1 MNNKVVN
8 QARHYMRQS
17 RQCVISTVSKKL
29 ADYPF
34 GSVTPFISSYEGK
47 PIVYI
52 SDIAQHT
59 KNIKR
64 NNKVSL
70 TFFGNP
76 ASTDDQNQN
85 ARVTIMGDAHPL
97 DQEAS
102 QAIRQRFLQQYPQYQ
117 DYPIDHGFHFWQIEP
132 QMIRY
137 IGGFAKAYWIDKK
150 EWLLPKP
157 EWNEQAEL
165 DMAEHM
171 NQDHVDAMKIL
182 LSALKRTPEE
192 EISMTG
198 IQPDGCYI
206 RNGSQS
212 TYHEFDDVAMT
223 AAEVKNQ
230 LVQKIAQAR
239 KVCMQ

>member
-1 MNNKVVN
+1 MNKKVVN

-59 KNIKR
+59 KNIKS

-70 TFFGNP
+70 TFFGNSEL
-76 ASTDDQNQN
+76 ADDQNQN
-85 ARVTIMGDAHPL
+85 ARVTIMGDIHQL
-97 DQEAS
+97 ERGAS
-102 QAIRQRFLQQYPQYQ
+102 QPIQQRFLQQYPQYQ
-117 DYPIDHGFHFWQIEP
+117 DYPIDHGFHLWQIEP
-132 QMIRY
+132 KMIRY
-137 IGGFAKAYWIDKK
+137 IGGFAQAYWIDKK
-150 EWLLPKP
+150 DWLLPEP
-157 EWNEQAEL
+157 EWNAQAEIA
-165 DMAEHM
+165 MAEHM
-171 NQDHVDAMKIL
+171 NKDHVDAMKIL
-182 LSALKRTPEE
+182 LTALKRTPEDD
-192 EISMTG
+192 ISMTG

-206 RNGSQS
+206 RNGNQS
-212 TYHEFDDVAMT
+212 TYHEFGDFAMT

-239 KVCMQ
+239 KACL